1 MAGNVD
7 STKDT
12 TRMTNVTIVNESA
25 KMAFEALSSP
35 SVMIA
40 VGKTGNIPAA
50 DAGVL
55 AVVNAGENE
64 PASNS

>member
-1 MAGNVD
+1 
-7 STKDT
+7 
-12 TRMTNVTIVNESA
+12 MTNVTIVNESA